1 MDLPVKR
8 YVYAPLNEKNIYVAR
23 DLQTILERT
32 GDNDLICVYA
42 VVELPDGETL
52 FSTDRKYNGDFMLH
66 DRFMHIDSFLGFH
79 PYHKIIN
86 L

>member
-8 YVYAPLNEKNIYVAR
+8 YVYAPLTEKSIYVAR

-32 GDNDLICVYA
+32 GANDLIRVYA
-42 VVELPDGETL
+42 VVELPNGETL
-52 FSTDRKYNGDFMLH
+52 FTIDRKYNGDFMLY
-66 DRFMHIDSFLGFH
+66 DRFMHIDSFFGFH
-79 PYHKIIN
+79 PHHKIIN

>member
-1 MDLPVKR
+1 MDLLIKR
-8 YVYAPLNEKNIYVAR
+8 YVYAPLKEKNIYVAR

-32 GDNDLICVYA
+32 DNSDLMRIFA
-42 VVELPDGETL
+42 VVELPNGETL
-52 FSTDRKYNGDFMLH
+52 FTMDRKYNGDFMLY
-66 DRFMHIDSFLGFH
+66 DRFMHIDSFFGFH